1 MRTGFTIVEVVAALL
16 LAGVALGL
24 AAPPLL
30 RVLDEAATL
39 SAREEV
45 AGLIAEARV
54 RAVAQGGAV
63 VTIDSFR
70 ASSSSATGAVRS
82 VHLHSD
88 FGVRVDLGSRSSV
101 RLPYDALGLGTVASA
116 TLAFERGASR
126 RTLVVSAY
134 GRVRR

>member
-1 MRTGFTIVEVVAALL
+1 VEVVAALL
-16 LAGVALGL
+16 LLSVALGV
-24 AAPPLL
+24 ATPPML
-30 RVLDEAATL
+30 RVLDDVATY

-45 AGLIAEARV
+45 AGLIADARV
-54 RAVAQGGAV
+54 RAIAQGGAV

-70 ASSSSATGAVRS
+70 AASHSGAGESRS

-88 FGVRVDLGSRSSV
+88 FGVRVNTGARGAV
-101 RLPYDALGLGTVASA
+101 RLAYDALGLGRVASA
-116 TLAFERGASR
+116 TLVFERGRSQ